1 MAHIL
6 IINPNSSVAC
16 SAGIAAAVAPFRW
29 PGGPSL
35 VVATLEEG
43 PPAIYSWRDWHGV
56 VEPLCRRV
64 QCEPADAYVIAC
76 ASDPGLAAV
85 RGATE
90 RPVFGAF
97 RSAVAAAAARAD
109 RFGVVAIVEASK
121 ERHLAALREIG
132 LERRLAAEIAL
143 NVTMETLLEP
153 EAARSRLVAAARATV
168 EQGAGAVILGCTGMA
183 HHRASIEDAIGVPVI
198 EPCQAAVALALG
210 AVLATPE
217 G

>member
-6 IINPNSSVAC
+6 IINPNSSLAC

-35 VVATLEEG
+35 EVATLEEG

-64 QCEPADAYVIAC
+64 ESHPADAYVIAC

-85 RGATE
+85 RGATA

-97 RSAVAAAAARAD
+97 RSAAAAAAARAD
-109 RFGVVAIVEASK
+109 RFGVVAIVDASK
-121 ERHLAALREIG
+121 DRHLAALRDVG
-132 LERRLAAEIAL
+132 LEGRLAAEVAL
-143 NVTMETLLEP
+143 NVTMEVLLEP
-153 EAARSRLVAAARATV
+153 DAARCRLVAAARATV
-168 EQGAGAVILGCTGMA
+168 EQGAKAVILGCTGMA
-183 HHRASIEDAIGVPVI
+183 RHRAWVEKAVGVPVI

-210 AVLATPE
+210 VVLGTD
-217 G
+217 

>member
-6 IINPNSSVAC
+6 IINPNSSLAC
-16 SAGIAAAVAPFRW
+16 GAGIAAAVAPFRW

-35 VVATLEEG
+35 EVVTLAAG

-64 QCEPADAYVIAC
+64 EGQPADAYVIAC

-168 EQGAGAVILGCTGMA
+168 EQGAEAVILGCTGMA
-183 HHRASIEDAIGVPVI
+183 HHRAWVEEAVGVPVI

-210 AVLATPE
+210 AVLGTA
-217 G
+217 